1 MQVNFPSIR
10 QILIDALREDIG
22 EGDITTDTLISSE
35 ASFEKARIIANSEG
49 ILAGVEIA
57 REIFRLISP
66 QTIFKK
72 WLKDGDIF
80 KQKDILLEL
89 EAPARAIL
97 KGERVALNFLQ
108 RLSGIATL
116 TRKFVDLVS
125 PYGVKILDTRKTTPN
140 LRILEKYA
148 VRVGGGVNHRFNLAS
163 GVLIKDNHVRVVGS
177 IKKAVELA
185 KQNAPHLS
193 RVEVEVNNLDELN
206 EVINLEVDGIM
217 LDNFDRHQIK
227 KAIQMIRSKAPK
239 TFIEISGRVTL
250 ENIENIASLRP
261 DFISIGKIT
270 HSAPSLDMSLEI
282 L

>member
-1 MQVNFPSIR
+1 LVHKEPIINFPSIR

-185 KQNAPHLS
+185 KHKEQS
-193 RVEVEVNNLDELN
+193 
-206 EVINLEVDGIM
+206 
-217 LDNFDRHQIK
+217 
-227 KAIQMIRSKAPK
+227 PK
-239 TFIEISGRVTL
+239 
-250 ENIENIASLRP
+250 NIYRDLGQGNP
-261 DFISIGKIT
+261 GKY
-270 HSAPSLDMSLEI
+270 
-282 L
+282 

>member
-1 MQVNFPSIR
+1 MQINFPSIR

-217 LDNFDRHQIK
+217 LDNFDRHHIK

>member
-1 MQVNFPSIR
+1 MQINFPSIR

-72 WLKDGDIF
+72 WLKDGNVF